1 MFIRFA
7 VPDVEPLHTGDPSGV
22 FAAWY
27 ALRDSDR
34 VPDHQLEPLREAFAW
49 FNNHL
54 PIPPRGAN
62 IPSDAIFWFRAEH
75 AVMTRQIWSVVTG
88 LRLSGCEVQ
97 LLRTTWPGRIAYQDE
112 YQIAARVC
120 REGSAPR
127 VTRLLSLRTNC

>member
-22 FAAWY
+22 FAAWN
-27 ALRDSDR
+27 ALRDNDR
-34 VPDHQLEPLREAFAW
+34 VPDHQLEPLREAFDW
-49 FNNHL
+49 FNKHL
-54 PIPPRGAN
+54 PIPPRAAN

-75 AVMTRQIWSVVTG
+75 AQITRQMWTIVTG

-112 YQIAARVC
+112 YQVAARIR
-120 REGSAPR
+120 RENGAVR
-127 VTRLLSLRTNC
+127 VTRLPSLRHAC